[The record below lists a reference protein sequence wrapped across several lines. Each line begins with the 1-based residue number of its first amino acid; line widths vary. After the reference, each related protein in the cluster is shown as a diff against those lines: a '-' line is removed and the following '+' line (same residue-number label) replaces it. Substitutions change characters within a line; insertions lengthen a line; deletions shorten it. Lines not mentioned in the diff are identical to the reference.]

1 MPTYPLA
8 YRIEDF
14 LRRQIDWAEL
24 VLAELDARTETTEDG
39 LESLLV
45 KQETRQREAQDFARE
60 YRGLSAEWQGAHDT
74 TEEERSRNRG
84 QSQQA
89 QSLMTT
95 LQSRFDTARQ
105 HAHRRATQ
113 LRQEANDLR
122 RGSRS
127 VTIYQSETLVAPEF
141 IDKKA

>member
-24 VLAELDARTETTEDG
+24 VLTELDGPTETTEDA
-39 LESLLV
+39 LESLLE
-45 KQETRQREAQDFARE
+45 KQEMRQREARDFARE
-60 YRGLSAEWQGAHDT
+60 YRGLSAEWQGKHDT
-74 TEEERSRNRG
+74 SEEVRSRIRT
-84 QSQQA
+84 QSQRA
-89 QSLMTT
+89 QSLMAT
-95 LQSRFDTARQ
+95 LQTRFDAARQ
-105 HAHRRATQ
+105 QAHRRATQ